1 MFNCDGFLAFWLEA
15 VTRVWLS
22 WAAPLQRK
30 TGKYYPHVQT
40 SERAACFKTKNVQVV
55 AAADSESK
63 ETKSRGNRTN
73 VLRSSPPERLMLLST
88 HGHVHT
94 CVCVYHCF
102 LSVVKARHAPH
113 SAFLEANKKHARA
126 CVCVT
131 KLVLLL
137 NFPFRINV
145 SRCFSVR
152 CCLNKVTQLARV
164 KVSLKEC

>member
-1 MFNCDGFLAFWLEA
+1 MRRSLFLLPSPLLRHHIIFMFNCDGFLAFWLEA

-73 VLRSSPPERLMLLST
+73 VLRSSPPERLLLMLLST
-88 HGHVHT
+88 HGHIHT
-94 CVCVYHCF
+94 CVCVCVF
-102 LSVVKARHAPH
+102 TIVFSRLSKRAMRH
-113 SAFLEANKKHARA
+113 
-126 CVCVT
+126 T
-131 KLVLLL
+131 LL
-137 NFPFRINV
+137 F
-145 SRCFSVR
+145 
-152 CCLNKVTQLARV
+152 
-164 KVSLKEC
+164 